1 MSSNAYLLCTICT
14 SNWWC
19 LNCMKHFDTR
29 IYQPIFNDNL
39 PHAHQL
45 AVRFGTIEV
54 ALLKTLEIE
63 MFLSSS
69 DTNHSGLPSYL
80 VNIAINF
87 VQLDWTIQIIGFLV
101 QCAVHSACIFAA
113 SISYFEPNFLSIWSY
128 FEPNSL
134 SIRSQNGCG
143 FWRPFFVRII
153 ESYTI
158 VKRIPKWPLKIIIYF
173 GLQSG
178 SMNWFTWWYF
188 RQSYGTRLH
197 WLLAGVC
204 SWWRASVPGSQ
215 DISIKGRKKALLY
228 CTFIFTLR
236 LG

>member
-1 MSSNAYLLCTICT
+1 ML
-14 SNWWC
+14 
-19 LNCMKHFDTR
+19 
-29 IYQPIFNDNL
+29 IFYVQYVPQIDGVWTTGNISIRGFINL
-39 PHAHQL
+39 FFHWG
-45 AVRFGTIEV
+45 FGAMCST
-54 ALLKTLEIE
+54 
-63 MFLSSS
+63 F
-69 DTNHSGLPSYL
+69 
-80 VNIAINF
+80 
-87 VQLDWTIQIIGFLV
+87 
-101 QCAVHSACIFAA
+101 CIFAA
-113 SISYFEPNFLSIWSY
+113 SISKSNSLGIWSYFEPNSSSIWSY

-143 FWRPFFVRII
+143 FWRPFFVRIT
-153 ESYTI
+153 ESHTI

-204 SWWRASVPGSQ
+204 SWWRASVPRSQ
-215 DISIKGRKKALLY
+215 DISIKGRKK
-228 CTFIFTLR
+228 